1 MGSRLGLVAAAAAA
15 VAAAVAVA
23 AVLLVVVAA
32 AAALLAT
39 LGMEVVA
46 NPVHLR
52 LLQKAASEPGGLL
65 TGWPPAL
72 ARALCLALR
81 FSGAILYL

>member
-1 MGSRLGLVAAAAAA
+1 LGSRLGLVAAAAAA
-15 VAAAVAVA
+15 AAAVAVA

-72 ARALCLALR
+72 ARALCVLAVQ
-81 FSGAILYL
+81 FCIFEI